1 MKKIT
6 LILTILTVILASCQD
21 KNAYTIEGNFT
32 ENTFDGKMIY
42 LQKIDSMR
50 AESSSVIDSVILKD
64 GKFKFKGT
72 TDGNPIMGFISVG
85 KLESPEADSPVGTLI
100 LEPGAIKIT
109 LEKNAVTTSGT
120 PRNDEFNK
128 VQTAMNKMAAL
139 YKEVNDAGGVQG
151 VPDANSRMQTL
162 QEEMQKANFEF
173 TKANMGNKAGEFLFY
188 SSASMFTMEQLREL
202 LPLADSTFRN
212 TPEMKALEKELNRIV
227 PEVGQPFADVQ
238 LVDMTG
244 KAVALSEYAGKSK
257 CVLIDFWASWCG
269 PCIQE
274 MPNLVKTYNAYK
286 AKGLE
291 IVGVSVDEDRQAWL
305 NAVKTHNMTWIQL
318 GDDTK
323 SASELY
329 GVNTIPHTVLLAQDG
344 IIIAK
349 DLRGLALEAK
359 IAEVL
364 N

>member
-6 LILTILTVILASCQD
+6 LILAILTVVLASCQD

-32 ENTFDGKMIY
+32 ENTFDGKTIY

-50 AESSSVIDSVILKD
+50 AESSSIIDSVVLKD

-85 KLESPEADSPVGTLI
+85 KLETPEADSPVGTLI
-100 LEPGAIKIT
+100 LEPGTIKIT
-109 LEKNAVTTSGT
+109 LEKNAVSTSGT

-128 VQTAMNKMAAL
+128 VQIAMNKMAAL

-151 VPDANSRMQTL
+151 VPDASSRMQTL

-173 TKANMGNKAGEFLFY
+173 TKANMANKAGEFLFY

-227 PEVGQPFADVQ
+227 PEVGQPFADAQ

-244 KAVALSEYAGKSK
+244 KAVALSAYAGKSK

-274 MPNLVKTYNAYK
+274 MPSLIKTYNTYK
-286 AKGLE
+286 SKGLE

-305 NAVKTHNMTWIQL
+305 NAVKTHKMTWVQL

-323 SASELY
+323 SAAELY
-329 GVNTIPHTVLLAQDG
+329 GITSIPHTVLLDG
-344 IIIAK
+344 NGTIVAK
-349 DLRGLALEAK
+349 DLRGAELEAK
-359 IAEVL
+359 IAEIL